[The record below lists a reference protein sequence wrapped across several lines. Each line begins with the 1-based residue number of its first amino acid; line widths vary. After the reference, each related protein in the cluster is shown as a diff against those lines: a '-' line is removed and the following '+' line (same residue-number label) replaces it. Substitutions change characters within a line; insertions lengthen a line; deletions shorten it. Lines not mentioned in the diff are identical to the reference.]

1 MRVIEEFAG
10 DDRGD
15 EDELVAQIRQLPG
28 RTPFS
33 NLSQPGGRSRSN
45 VYGSGGGNVTRIS
58 S

>member
-45 VYGSGGGNVTRIS
+45 VYGSGGGNV
-58 S
+58 